1 MIQGTS
7 AIDRP
12 VERRR
17 GWSRNR
23 VLLAAAGVALLG
35 AGWWTLPRL
44 TRWMGSDRSA
54 DLSRLRLGEVSRGAL
69 ERDLAVDG
77 RIVAAL
83 HPTLFSPASGLVVLN
98 VQAGATVIRGELLAR
113 IQSPEIDSRLQQER
127 SRLLSLQGEL
137 ERQKIL
143 ARRAALE
150 TRQAIDLLGVKAD
163 SARRAM
169 ARAQRSREEGI
180 LNAVEFE
187 KAQDELRLA
196 ELEHEAAQ
204 RRAELE
210 EETLA
215 ADLRSRELEVE
226 RQRMLVTESARQA
239 DELLLRAPFD
249 GQVSRVDVQD
259 RDAVTS
265 GKAILTVVDLSAFE
279 VEIGIPESYADEI
292 LLGTAAVLRYEGEDY
307 PGSVRTLSPEVQGSE
322 VRGTVAFAGAM
333 PAGLKQNQ
341 RVPTRLLLER
351 REDVLKVPRGPFL
364 ESGGGRL
371 AYVVA
376 DDLATLR
383 QIQVGAL
390 SVTEVEILSGL
401 EEGETII
408 VSDTTRFESAKQVYL
423 HR

>member
-1 MIQGTS
+1 LIQGTS

-23 VLLAAAGVALLG
+23 ALAAGAIVLLLG
-35 AGWWTLPRL
+35 IGWWTLPRL

-83 HPTLFSPASGLVVLN
+83 HPTLFSPAAGLVVLN
-98 VQAGATVIRGELLAR
+98 VQAGATVARGALLAR

-143 ARRAALE
+143 ARRAGLE
-150 TRQAIDLLGVKAD
+150 TRQAIDLLAVRAD

-169 ARAQRSREEGI
+169 ARAERSREEGI

-196 ELEHEAAQ
+196 ELEHEAAK
-204 RRAELE
+204 RRATLE

-226 RQRMLVTESARQA
+226 RQRLLVAESARQA

-259 RDAVTS
+259 RDAVTP

-279 VEIGIPESYADEI
+279 VEIGIPEAYADEI
-292 LLGTAAVLRYEGEDY
+292 SLGTPAVLRYEGQEY
-307 PGSVRTLSPEVQGSE
+307 PGTVRTLSPEVQGSE
-322 VRGTVAFAGAM
+322 VRGTVAFAGAT

-341 RVPTRLLLER
+341 RVPARLLLER

-376 DDLATLR
+376 DDLAVR
-383 QIQVGAL
+383 RPIQVGAL

-401 EEGETII
+401 EEGETIVI
-408 VSDTTRFESAKQVYL
+408 SDTARFESAERVYL

>member
-1 MIQGTS
+1 LIQGTS

-23 VLLAAAGVALLG
+23 ALAVGTVVILLG
-35 AGWWTLPRL
+35 LGWWTLPRL

-54 DLSRLRLGEVSRGAL
+54 DLSRLRLGEVSRGAF

-83 HPTLFSPASGLVVLN
+83 HPTLFSPSAGLVVLN
-98 VQAGATVIRGELLAR
+98 VQAGATVTRGTLLAR

-143 ARRAALE
+143 ARRATLE
-150 TRQAIDLLGVKAD
+150 TQQAIDLLGVKAD

-169 ARAQRSREEGI
+169 ARAERSREEGI

-196 ELEHEAAQ
+196 ELEHDAAK
-204 RRAELE
+204 RRAALE

-226 RQRMLVTESARQA
+226 RQQLLVTESARQA

-259 RDAVTS
+259 RDAVTP

-279 VEIGIPESYADEI
+279 VEIGIPEAYADEI
-292 LLGTAAVLRYEGEDY
+292 ALGTAAVLRYEGQEY
-307 PGSVRTLSPEVQGSE
+307 PGTVRTVSPEVQGSE
-322 VRGTVAFAGAM
+322 VRGTVAFAGAI

-341 RVPTRLLLER
+341 RVPARLLLER
-351 REDVLKVPRGPFL
+351 RDDVLKVPRGPFL

-376 DDLATLR
+376 DDLAR
-383 QIQVGAL
+383 RRPIQVGAL

-401 EEGETII
+401 EEGETIVI
-408 VSDTTRFESAKQVYL
+408 SDTSRFESAERVYL